1 MKSSLQNLVSRI
13 ISGGQS
19 GADRIA
25 LDWAIHHNVPHGG
38 WCPRGRKAE
47 DGPLDVK
54 YLLQETKSTG
64 YFQRTRQNVTDSD
77 GTLIVNLG
85 KLEGGTLATAKLA
98 QKLGKPHIVLQLDS
112 GVGAEEVKQLLDW
125 LRGESIST
133 LNVAGPR
140 ESKRPGIYSLTN
152 ALLDLAAKAA

>member
-1 MKSSLQNLVSRI
+1 MQSSLQNLVSRI

-25 LDWAIHHNVPHGG
+25 LDWAIHNNIPHGG

-47 DGPLDVK
+47 DGPLDAK
-54 YLLQETKSTG
+54 YLLQETKSAG
-64 YFQRTRQNVTDSD
+64 YLQRTRQNVVDSD

-98 QKLGKPHIVLQLDS
+98 KKLGKPHIVLQLDS

-125 LRGESIST
+125 LRRESIST

-152 ALLDLAAKAA
+152 ALLDSAAKAA